1 MQCLCLNNSKTLIIK
16 KNHQFSMT
24 FNIIYVEFLMELK
37 MLKKTNIKVIID
49 SFVLLIIAAAVGTIV
64 SFVAQLFMISA
75 KNIYQFLFYNDDFIL
90 SLDIG
95 GVSLNMIPLL
105 ICVPC
110 SIIVGLLMYSLKLP
124 RWFGPADTIYAA
136 HHRAGTLDLK
146 GGFGSTLAS
155 FISISGGA
163 SVGIYGPLVHFGA
176 TVSSFIR
183 RQSFIPKIP
192 HDIIIGSGV
201 AAAIS
206 AGFGAPIAG
215 IIFAHETVLRHF
227 SMKAVAALAISSMA
241 ANFFANEIGIV
252 NPPLLLS
259 AIKFEMSEILTSLA
273 LIGPLAAI
281 IAICFMKLI
290 IFLGTI
296 PSKMKLQ
303 PWQAPLIAGFACG
316 LCGMMFSEIL
326 GLGTETLMSVIT
338 SEQSIKYLIALLV
351 GKLILTSLCI
361 GFGLFGGTFSPALFL
376 GGVLGALI
384 FQLPITSTNPDL
396 LSVLAV
402 SGMAAVSSSV
412 IGAPITAII
421 LVLELTGSYEYA
433 IAATFPIVICSFITS
448 RTFGNSLFDKQLISR
463 GVAITNGREQ
473 ILLNEVLINDYV
485 DKRYTKL
492 DGKTS
497 IDNAIKILT
506 KANTTE
512 GYIVLKDNKYIGKIS
527 LINLINKK
535 KPGLINYIEK
545 KELVI
550 DPSSN
555 LMFVIKKLSS
565 FVGESI
571 TIVNK
576 KTGKMKGII
585 SENDVLKAYLEIS
598 NEINQIEKH

>member
-1 MQCLCLNNSKTLIIK
+1 M
-16 KNHQFSMT
+16 
-24 FNIIYVEFLMELK
+24 
-37 MLKKTNIKVIID
+37 
-49 SFVLLIIAAAVGTIV
+49 
-64 SFVAQLFMISA
+64 
-75 KNIYQFLFYNDDFIL
+75 
-90 SLDIG
+90 
-95 GVSLNMIPLL
+95 
-105 ICVPC
+105 
-110 SIIVGLLMYSLKLP
+110 
-124 RWFGPADTIYAA
+124 
-136 HHRAGTLDLK
+136 
-146 GGFGSTLAS
+146 
-155 FISISGGA
+155 
-163 SVGIYGPLVHFGA
+163 
-176 TVSSFIR
+176 SSFIR
-183 RQSFIPKIP
+183 KQSFIPKIP

-215 IIFAHETVLRHF
+215 IIFAHETALRHF

-241 ANFFANEIGIV
+241 ANFFAKEIGIV

-259 AIKFEMSEILTSLA
+259 AITFEMSEILTSLA
-273 LIGPLAAI
+273 LIGPIAAI

-290 IFLGTI
+290 VFLGTI
-296 PSKMKLQ
+296 PSKIKLQ

-316 LCGMMFSEIL
+316 LCGMIFSEIL
-326 GLGTETLMSVIT
+326 GLGTETLISVIT
-338 SEQSIKYLIALLV
+338 NEQNIKYLIALLV

-361 GFGLFGGTFSPALFL
+361 GFGFFGGTFSPALFL

-463 GVAITNGREQ
+463 GIAITKGREQ

-485 DKRYTKL
+485 DKKYTKL
-492 DGKTS
+492 DVKTS
-497 IDNAIKILT
+497 IDNAIKILI

-512 GYIVLKDNKYIGKIS
+512 GYIILKDDKYVGKIS

-555 LMFVIKKLSS
+555 LMFVIKKLAG

-571 TIVNK
+571 PIVNK
-576 KTGKMKGII
+576 KTGKMNGII
-585 SENDVLKAYLEIS
+585 SENNVLKAYLEIS

>member
-1 MQCLCLNNSKTLIIK
+1 
-16 KNHQFSMT
+16 MT
-24 FNIIYVEFLMELK
+24 FYKIYVVFLMELK
-37 MLKKTNIKVIID
+37 MLKKINIKVIID
-49 SFVLLIIAAAVGTIV
+49 SFVLLIIAAVVGTIV

-90 SLDIG
+90 TLDVG

-110 SIIVGLLMYSLKLP
+110 SIIVGLLMYYLKLP

-136 HHRAGTLDLK
+136 HHRAGVLDLK

-176 TVSSFIR
+176 TVSSLIR
-183 RQSFIPKIP
+183 RQTFIPKIP

-227 SMKAVAALAISSMA
+227 SMRAVAALAVSSMA
-241 ANFFANEIGIV
+241 ANFFAKEIGIV

-259 AIKFEMSEILTSLA
+259 AITFEMSEILMSLA

-290 IFLGTI
+290 VFLGTI
-296 PSKMKLQ
+296 PSKIKLQ
-303 PWQAPLIAGFACG
+303 AWQAPLIAGFACG
-316 LCGMMFSEIL
+316 LCGMIFSEIL

-338 SEQSIKYLIALLV
+338 NEQNIKYLIALLV

-361 GFGLFGGTFSPALFL
+361 GFGFFGGTFSPALFL

-384 FQLPITSTNPDL
+384 FHLPITSTNPDL

-463 GVAITNGREQ
+463 GVAITKGREQ

-485 DKRYTKL
+485 EKKYTKL
-492 DGKTS
+492 DVKTS
-497 IDNAIKILT
+497 IDNAIKILI

-512 GYIVLKDNKYIGKIS
+512 AYIVLKDDKYIGKIS

-535 KPGLINYIEK
+535 RPSLINYIEK
-545 KELVI
+545 KELII

-555 LMFVIKKLSS
+555 LMFVIKKLAG

-571 TIVNK
+571 PIVNK
-576 KTGKMKGII
+576 KTGKMNGII
-585 SENDVLKAYLEIS
+585 SENNVLKAYLEIS

>member
-1 MQCLCLNNSKTLIIK
+1 
-16 KNHQFSMT
+16 
-24 FNIIYVEFLMELK
+24 
-37 MLKKTNIKVIID
+37 MLKKINIKVIID
-49 SFVLLIIAAAVGTIV
+49 SFTLLIIAAAVGTIV

-90 SLDIG
+90 TLDIG
-95 GVSLNMIPLL
+95 SVSLNMIPLL

-110 SIIVGLLMYSLKLP
+110 SIIVGLLMYYLKLP

-176 TVSSFIR
+176 TVSSLIR

-227 SMKAVAALAISSMA
+227 SMRAVAALAISSMA
-241 ANFFANEIGIV
+241 ANFFAKEIGIV

-259 AIKFEMSEILTSLA
+259 AITFEMSEILTSLA

-290 IFLGTI
+290 VFLGTI
-296 PSKMKLQ
+296 PSKIKLQ

-316 LCGMMFSEIL
+316 LCGMIFSEIL
-326 GLGTETLMSVIT
+326 GLGTETLISVIT
-338 SEQSIKYLIALLV
+338 NEQNIKYLIALLV

-361 GFGLFGGTFSPALFL
+361 GFGFFGGTFSPALFL

-384 FQLPITSTNPDL
+384 FHLPITSTNPDL

-463 GVAITNGREQ
+463 GVAITKGREQ

-485 DKRYTKL
+485 DKKYTKL
-492 DGKTS
+492 DVKTS
-497 IDNAIKILT
+497 IDNAIKILI

-512 GYIVLKDNKYIGKIS
+512 GYIVLKDDKYIGKIS

-535 KPGLINYIEK
+535 RPSLINYIEK
-545 KELVI
+545 KELII

-555 LMFVIKKLSS
+555 LMFVIKKLAG

-571 TIVNK
+571 PIVNK
-576 KTGKMKGII
+576 KTGKMNGII
-585 SENDVLKAYLEIS
+585 SENNVLKAYLEIS
-598 NEINQIEKH
+598 SEINQIEKH